1 MESWSDR
8 ISVHIRKDNQDLVLF
23 PSSPLPS
30 PLFLSTPTLPTTER
44 PSEKVVKKQLS
55 ANQEESSPE
64 TDFASTLII
73 DF

>member
-8 ISVHIRKDNQDLVLF
+8 ISVPIRKDNQDLVSF

-30 PLFLSTPTLPTTER
+30 SHFLSTPTLPTTER
-44 PSEKVVKKQLS
+44 PPEKMVKRQPS